1 MLGHLRLGQTE
12 QSHEVVDR
20 ALPVGEDVQDLP
32 PPGLGHRVERVCC
45 RRCSCHA
52 EQYIPISEYVKVE
65 LPATVLPMGDMAPR
79 SGGPP
84 SRRKREQRAFQLVV
98 VGGVSSAVAV
108 IGVVLALIGV
118 IGFGIPVLAL
128 IIAAVSALL
137 FRRTVSA

>member
-1 MLGHLRLGQTE
+1 MGH
-12 QSHEVVDR
+12 
-20 ALPVGEDVQDLP
+20 
-32 PPGLGHRVERVCC
+32 
-45 RRCSCHA
+45 
-52 EQYIPISEYVKVE
+52 
-65 LPATVLPMGDMAPR
+65 MAPR

-118 IGFGIPVLAL
+118 IGFGIPALAL

-137 FRRTVSA
+137 FRPTVSA